1 MADEIEK
8 FKKAAGETF
17 RKIEGTVIEKTVSE
31 ESKLWAALCY
41 IIVVLFP
48 IAVLLTDK
56 KQDRFVKFHSYQ
68 SLVLF
73 AATMVYSILL
83 AIVHFIFG
91 MISKLAT
98 LLLIP
103 FYFLPL
109 LVFLLMAYSAYQGKL
124 NKLPFIG
131 EIAEKASR

>member
-1 MADEIEK
+1 
-8 FKKAAGETF
+8 
-17 RKIEGTVIEKTVSE
+17 
-31 ESKLWAALCY
+31 
-41 IIVVLFP
+41 
-48 IAVLLTDK
+48 
-56 KQDRFVKFHSYQ
+56 
-68 SLVLF
+68 
-73 AATMVYSILL
+73 MVYSILL